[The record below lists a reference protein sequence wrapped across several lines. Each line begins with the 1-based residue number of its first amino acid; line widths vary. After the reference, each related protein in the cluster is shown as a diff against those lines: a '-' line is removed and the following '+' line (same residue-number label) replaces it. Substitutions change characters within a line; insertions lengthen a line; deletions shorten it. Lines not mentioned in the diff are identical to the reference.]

1 MFDQCCSH
9 CMYFR
14 LLVLIRLGSALV
26 QNHKC
31 CTSLLVVCKMSRSIQ
46 RSYDSHLGSLFT
58 QILKLS
64 YTVAFI
70 MVLRL
75 AAIRKLV
82 YSSQQARSLI
92 TKLFERLD

>member
-1 MFDQCCSH
+1 MFVRCCSH

-31 CTSLLVVCKMSRSIQ
+31 CTSLLVVCKMSRRIQ
-46 RSYDSHLGSLFT
+46 RSYDSHLRSLFT

-70 MVLRL
+70 MVLR
-75 AAIRKLV
+75 
-82 YSSQQARSLI
+82 
-92 TKLFERLD
+92 